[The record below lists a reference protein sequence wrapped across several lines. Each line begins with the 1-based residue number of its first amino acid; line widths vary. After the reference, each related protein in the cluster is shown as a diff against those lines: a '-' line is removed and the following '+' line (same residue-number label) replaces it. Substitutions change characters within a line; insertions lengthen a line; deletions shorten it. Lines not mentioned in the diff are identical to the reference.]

1 MKKSDSPYSAALT
14 GGGFLFKETDIL
26 LPMLLSKDRKA
37 LLKDEAMNNNVLQ
50 INSEKSRQRN
60 IAEIERRFD
69 SMPSSFWGDFMAMP
83 ENDRIIANFF
93 VILKTY
99 KIAFEFHINVT
110 MQKWKSVDKTL
121 SKQDLMR
128 EFNEIS
134 AKDEFVDTW
143 SDSTKGKLA
152 SAYLTILRKVGML
165 DEKGNL
171 SPINPTNP
179 EYYLTIGESW
189 FLEACLWAPYQ
200 IENAKKAAL

>member
-26 LPMLLSKDRKA
+26 LPMLLSKDRKD
-37 LLKDEAMNNNVLQ
+37 LLKDETLNNKVLK
-50 INSEKSRQRN
+50 INAEKSRKTN
-60 IAEIERRFD
+60 IREIERRFD
-69 SMPSSFWGDFMAMP
+69 SMPSSFWGDYMAMS
-83 ENDRIIANFF
+83 EDDRKIANLF

-99 KIAFEFHINVT
+99 RIAFDFHVNVT

-121 SKQDLMR
+121 VRQDLIR
-128 EFNEIS
+128 EFNDIS
-134 AKDEFVDTW
+134 AKDEFVDFW
-143 SDSTKGKLA
+143 SENTKDKVAG
-152 SAYLTILRKVGML
+152 SYLTFLRKVGML

-179 EYYLTIGESW
+179 GYYLTIGESW

-200 IENAKKAAL
+200 IENAKKAMI

>member
-69 SMPSSFWGDFMAMP
+69 SMPSSFWGDYMAMS
-83 ENDRIIANFF
+83 EEDRMIANFF

-99 KIAFEFHINVT
+99 RIAFDFHINVT
-110 MQKWKSVDKTL
+110 MQKWKSVDRTIN
-121 SKQDLMR
+121 KQDLIR

-143 SDSTKGKLA
+143 SENTKGKLA

-171 SPINPTNP
+171 IQINPTNP
-179 EYYLTIGESW
+179 GYYLTIGESW